1 MCGILGYV
9 GSLNATDVLIDGLRK
24 LEYRGY
30 DSAGV
35 AVLTNGHFEIRRSV
49 GKLNELQNLLMKQ
62 PASGHLGVGHTRWA
76 THGAPTEVNAHPH
89 SDTTGK
95 VVVVHNGIIENYR
108 KLKDR
113 LQKDGVVFKSQTDTE
128 VVGHLIGHHYERLIK
143 TGKDKPVQRNEFIR
157 AVQAALKEI
166 EGTFALGIVCS
177 DLPDLVIGARRDCP
191 LIVGVGEGQNFLAS
205 DVPAILAYTRDVIFL
220 DDNDIAIV
228 SSKGVEIVNL
238 EGQRVDRKVSRVVW
252 DAIQAEKAGYRHFM
266 LKEIHEQPR
275 SLENTLLG
283 RLDSHTGEV
292 RLEGSGLSEAEAA
305 KVNRVRFVACGTSWH
320 ASLIGSYLV
329 EKYTRIPCQ
338 VEIAS
343 EFRYRDPVIEAGTLV
358 VAVSQSG
365 ETADTLAA
373 ARLAKKQ
380 GAQVLTIANVVGSS
394 MTREAQGSLLTHCGP
409 EIGVAS
415 TKAFTGQ
422 LLAMHL
428 LMLDL
433 ARTRKSL
440 PEKKLAA
447 MGQDLQHL
455 SRWVTETLKCEAAV
469 TEIAKKYFRRKDFLF
484 LGRNLNYPI
493 ALEGALKLKEIS
505 YIHAEGYPAGEMKHG
520 PIALIDENMPIVAI
534 ATKSSVY
541 DKMVSNIEEAK
552 SRGASVIAIAT
563 EGDTMVKEKADEVI
577 YVPDVPE
584 DLAPI
589 ITVVPLQILA
599 YQIAVFLGCDV
610 DQPRNLAKS
619 VTVE

>member
-1 MCGILGYV
+1 MCGILGYA
-9 GSLNATDVLIDGLRK
+9 GFLNATDVLIEGLRK

-35 AVLTNGHFEIRRSV
+35 AVLENGHFEIRRSV
-49 GKLNELQNLLMKQ
+49 GKLSELQNLIMKQ
-62 PASGHLGVGHTRWA
+62 PVTGHLGVGHTRWA

-95 VVVVHNGIIENYR
+95 IVVVHNGIIENYR
-108 KLKDR
+108 GLKEK

-128 VVGHLIGHHYERLIK
+128 VVGHLISSHYQRLVK
-143 TGKDKPVQRNEFIR
+143 TGKDKPVSRNEFIR
-157 AVQAALKEI
+157 AVQAALKEV
-166 EGTFALGIVCS
+166 EGTFALGIVCT
-177 DLPDLVIGARRDCP
+177 DLPDLLIGARRDCP
-191 LIVGVGEGQNFLAS
+191 LIVGVGEKHNFLAS
-205 DVPAILAYTRDVIFL
+205 DVPAILAYTRDVMFL
-220 DDNDIAIV
+220 EDNDIALLSPDKVQI
-228 SSKGVEIVNL
+228 INL
-238 EGQRVDRKVSRVVW
+238 EGKVMERKTSRVVW
-252 DAIQAEKAGYRHFM
+252 DAIQAEKAGYKHFM

-275 SLENTLLG
+275 SIENTLLG

-292 RLEGSGLSEAEAA
+292 TLEGSGLSDIDAT
-305 KVNRVRFVACGTSWH
+305 KINRIRFVACGTSWH
-320 ASLIGSYLV
+320 ASIIGSYLI
-329 EKYTRIPCQ
+329 EKYTKIPCQ

-343 EFRYRDPVIEAGTLV
+343 EFRYRDPVIEPGTLV

-373 ARLAKKQ
+373 LRLAKKKE
-380 GAQVLTIANVVGSS
+380 AKVLTIANVVGSS
-394 MTREAQGSLLTHCGP
+394 LTREAGSLLTHCGP

-415 TKAFTGQ
+415 TKAFTAQ
-422 LLAMHL
+422 VLAMHL

-433 ARTRKSL
+433 ARSRKTV
-440 PEKKLAA
+440 PTEKLQA
-447 MGQDLQHL
+447 MGRDLQHL
-455 SRWVTETLKCEAAV
+455 SQWVANTLKCEAAV
-469 TEIAKKYFRRKDFLF
+469 TEVARKYFRRRDFLF

-552 SRGASVIAIAT
+552 SRGADVIAIAT
-563 EGDTMVKEKADEVI
+563 EGDTMLKDKAAEVI

-584 DLAPI
+584 DLSPI
-589 ITVVPLQILA
+589 IAVIPLQILA
-599 YQIAVFLGCDV
+599 YQVAVFLGCDV

>member
-9 GSLNATDVLIDGLRK
+9 GNLNATDVLIDGLRK

-49 GKLNELQNLLMKQ
+49 GKLNELQNLLMTN

-143 TGKDKPVQRNEFIR
+143 SGKDKPVQRNEFIR
-157 AVQAALKEI
+157 AVQAALKEV

-191 LIVGVGEGQNFLAS
+191 LIVGVGQGQNFLAS

-220 DDNDIAIV
+220 DDNDIALV
-228 SSKGVEIVNL
+228 SSKGVEIIDL
-238 EGQRVDRKVSRVVW
+238 EGKKVDRKVSRVVW

-275 SLENTLLG
+275 ALENTLLG

-292 RLEGSGLSEAEAA
+292 RLDGSGLSEADAA
-305 KVNRVRFVACGTSWH
+305 KVKRVRFVACGTSWH
-320 ASLIGSYLV
+320 ASLIGSYLI

-343 EFRYRDPVIEAGTLV
+343 EFRYRDPVIEPGTLV

-380 GAQVLTIANVVGSS
+380 GSQVLTIANVVGSS
-394 MTREAQGSLLTHCGP
+394 MTREAHGSLLTHCGP

-433 ARTRKSL
+433 ARTLKTV
-440 PEKKLAA
+440 PEKKLAE
-447 MGQDLQHL
+447 MGRNLQHL
-455 SRWVTETLKCEAAV
+455 SSWVTQTLQCEAHV
-469 TEIAKKYFRRKDFLF
+469 TEIAKRYFRRKDFLF

-563 EGDTMVKEKADEVI
+563 EGDTMVKDKADEVI

>member
-9 GSLNATDVLIDGLRK
+9 GHLNATEVLIEGLRK

-49 GKLNELQNLLMKQ
+49 GKLAELQNLLMKA
-62 PASGHLGVGHTRWA
+62 PVAGRLGVGHTRWA

-89 SDTTGK
+89 SDATGK
-95 VVVVHNGIIENYR
+95 IVVVHNGIIENYR
-108 KLKDR
+108 ALKER
-113 LQKDGVVFKSQTDTE
+113 LQKAGVTFKSQTDTE
-128 VVGHLIGHHYERLIK
+128 VVGHLISSHYERLIK

-177 DLPDLVIGARRDCP
+177 DLPELLIGARRDCP
-191 LIVGVGEGQNFLAS
+191 LIVGIGQDHNFLAS
-205 DVPAILAYTRDVIFL
+205 DVPAVLQYTRDVIFL
-220 DDNDIAIV
+220 EDNDIAV
-228 SSKGVEIVNL
+228 LSPAGVQITDL
-238 EGQRVDRKVSRVVW
+238 DGKTIQRKTSRVVW
-252 DAIQAEKAGYRHFM
+252 DAIQAEKAGFKHFM

-275 SLENTLLG
+275 SVENTLLG
-283 RLDSHTGEV
+283 RLDSQTGEV
-292 RLEGSGLSEAEAA
+292 RLEGSGLTEADAA
-305 KVNRVRFVACGTSWH
+305 KVQRVRFVACGTSWH
-320 ASLIGSYLV
+320 ASIIGAYLI
-329 EKYTRIPCQ
+329 EKHTRIPCQ
-338 VEIAS
+338 VEVAS
-343 EFRYRDPVIEAGTLV
+343 EFRYRDPVIEPGTLV

-373 ARLAKKQ
+373 ARLAKKKN
-380 GAQVLTIANVVGSS
+380 ATVLTIANVVGSS
-394 MTREAQGSLLTHCGP
+394 LTRDAHGSLLTHCGP

-422 LLAMHL
+422 VLAMQL

-433 ARTRKSL
+433 ARQRKTVSEETL
-440 PEKKLAA
+440 RQ
-447 MGQDLQHL
+447 MGRDLQHL
-455 SRWVTETLKCEAAV
+455 PRWITETLKCEAKV
-469 TEIAKKYFRRKDFLF
+469 TEVAKKFFRHTDFLY
-484 LGRNLNYPI
+484 LGRNINYPI

-541 DKMVSNIEEAK
+541 EKMVSNIEEAK
-552 SRGASVIAIAT
+552 SRGAKVIAIAT
-563 EGDTMVKEKADEVI
+563 EGDKEVAEKASDVI

-584 DLAPI
+584 DLSPI
-589 ITVVPLQILA
+589 INVVPLQILA
-599 YQIAVFLGCDV
+599 YEIAVLLGCDV